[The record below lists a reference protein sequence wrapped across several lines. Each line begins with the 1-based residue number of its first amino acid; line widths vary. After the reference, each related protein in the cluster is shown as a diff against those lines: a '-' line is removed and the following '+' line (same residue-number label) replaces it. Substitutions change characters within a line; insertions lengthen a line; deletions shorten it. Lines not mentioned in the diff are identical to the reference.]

1 MDIFIYLI
9 YNTCVIK
16 IKFKKE
22 GNAMK
27 KKIILIFGL
36 LLIFVMSCGGK
47 HPAVKDFESTMKIYQ
62 SGDFT
67 KMSQNSENATIN
79 PEVMKTFGEAYKKIT
94 YKINKTTVNK
104 DEAIINVTMKAPDLS
119 GVMKEA
125 IVKIM
130 QDPKLQA
137 EGSDKIMTDL
147 IKEKLNDANNLK
159 YNEKTFD
166 IVYKKAQDKWFP
178 DPYSNKEYFQMI
190 TFGILNTQ

>member
-1 MDIFIYLI
+1 
-9 YNTCVIK
+9 
-16 IKFKKE
+16 
-22 GNAMK
+22 
-27 KKIILIFGL
+27 
-36 LLIFVMSCGGK
+36 
-47 HPAVKDFESTMKIYQ
+47 
-62 SGDFT
+62 
-67 KMSQNSENATIN
+67 
-79 PEVMKTFGEAYKKIT
+79 MKTFGEAYKKIT

>member
-1 MDIFIYLI
+1 MC
-9 YNTCVIK
+9 NK
-16 IKFKKE
+16 KFKKE

-36 LLIFVMSCGGK
+36 LLIFVISCGGK